1 MYFENEID
9 KYVVNLSSEEDDIL
23 KELNRETHLKVVHA
37 RMISGHPQGKLLEII
52 SKMLNPLNILEI
64 GTFTGYSALC
74 LARGLK
80 PMGMVHTIDI
90 NDELQGIS
98 EKFFKKAGMQDKI
111 KMHIGDALK
120 IIPEMN
126 ISFDLIFIDADKL
139 QYTQYYDLVID
150 KVISGGVILVDNV
163 LWNKK
168 VIDQKSYNEPETRS
182 IMDFNKKVK
191 NDTRVEVIILPLRDG
206 ISLIRKH

>member
-1 MYFENEID
+1 MYLQNEID
-9 KYVVNLSSEEDDIL
+9 KYAADHSSEEDELL
-23 KELNRETHLKVVHA
+23 KELNRETHLKVIHA

-52 SKMLNPLNILEI
+52 SKIVNPSNILEI

-80 PMGMVHTIDI
+80 PKGMIHTIDK

-98 EKFFKKAGMQDKI
+98 EKFFRKAGLQNQIKI
-111 KMHIGDALK
+111 YIGDALE

-126 ISFDLIFIDADKL
+126 ISFELVFIDANKL
-139 QYTQYYDLVID
+139 NYSEYYDLIID
-150 KVISGGVILVDNV
+150 KVSPGGVILADNV
-163 LWNKK
+163 LWNNK
-168 VIDQKSYNEPETRS
+168 VVDQHAQKEPETRS
-182 IMDFNKKVK
+182 ILNFNEKIKH
-191 NDTRVEVIILPLRDG
+191 DSRVEVIILPLRDG